1 MARGRKLLLNRPRAV
16 ATKKAIGGETI
27 EESSLRNN
35 HDEEGRK
42 EDFEYLLMWK
52 SLEIASGQRNR

>member
-35 HDEEGRK
+35 HDEEGK
-42 EDFEYLLMWK
+42 EGDKGNKQPIF
-52 SLEIASGQRNR
+52 